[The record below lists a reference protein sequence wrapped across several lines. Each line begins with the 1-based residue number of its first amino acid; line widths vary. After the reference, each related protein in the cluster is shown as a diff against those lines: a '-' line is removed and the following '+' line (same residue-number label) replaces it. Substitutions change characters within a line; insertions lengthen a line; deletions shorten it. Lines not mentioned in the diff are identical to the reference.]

1 MWYYISSLVSIYG
14 MCRGCLVFME
24 ENRKD
29 TLQSESKENNKTA
42 SGQATRHT
50 WIGDPDEIRPQPM
63 NRTVTRMTQTLD
75 TFDDRSTR
83 VVEKQR
89 KEYKGFITDDE
100 IKSAEAQA
108 EADRKAR
115 EAEKAARETSMSQT
129 RIYTGFGSGM
139 EDTQEEKK
147 KPARK
152 FKPVKKTYVFSI
164 ADDRKFRRLRILAAV
179 FVLILAFEICFAVMQ
194 YKSTDLPDKTAQLK
208 DQTATLLEEN
218 KELKTEEENLGNYE
232 EIKELRD
239 SWERLKEQL
248 EE

>member
-1 MWYYISSLVSIYG
+1 
-14 MCRGCLVFME
+14 
-24 ENRKD
+24 
-29 TLQSESKENNKTA
+29 
-42 SGQATRHT
+42 
-50 WIGDPDEIRPQPM
+50 
-63 NRTVTRMTQTLD
+63 MTQTLD

-179 FVLILAFEICFAVMQ
+179 FVLILAFEI
-194 YKSTDLPDKTAQLK
+194 
-208 DQTATLLEEN
+208 
-218 KELKTEEENLGNYE
+218 
-232 EIKELRD
+232 
-239 SWERLKEQL
+239 
-248 EE
+248 

>member
-1 MWYYISSLVSIYG
+1 MWYYISSLVSIYC

-24 ENRKD
+24 DNKQD
-29 TLQSESKENNKTA
+29 TLQSENRENNKTA

-50 WIGDPDEIRPQPM
+50 WIGDPDEIRPQPI
-63 NRTVTRMTQTLD
+63 NRTVARMTQTLYPS
-75 TFDDRSTR
+75 DDRSTR

-89 KEYKGFITDDE
+89 KAYKGFITDDE
-100 IKSAEAQA
+100 LKSAEAQA

-115 EAEKAARETSMSQT
+115 EAERAARETDMSQT

-139 EDTQEEKK
+139 QDAGEEKK
-147 KPARK
+147 RPVRR
-152 FKPVKKTYVFSI
+152 FKPVKKTFVFSI
-164 ADDRKFRRLRILAAV
+164 ADDKKFRRLKILAAV

-194 YKSTDLPDKTAQLK
+194 YKSVDLPEKTAQLK
-208 DQTATLLEEN
+208 DQTATMLEQNE
-218 KELKTEEENLGNYE
+218 ELKTEAENLGNYD
-232 EIKELRD
+232 EIKDLRD

>member
-24 ENRKD
+24 DNRQD
-29 TLQSESKENNKTA
+29 TLQSESKENNKTD
-42 SGQATRHT
+42 SGRATRHT

-63 NRTVTRMTQTLD
+63 NRTVTRMTQITD

-89 KEYKGFITDDE
+89 KAYKGFITDDE
-100 IKSAEAQA
+100 LKSAEAQA
-108 EADRKAR
+108 EADRQAR
-115 EAEKAARETSMSQT
+115 EAERAAREVDMTQT

-139 EDTQEEKK
+139 EDTQTEQK
-147 KPARK
+147 KPARR
-152 FKPVKKTYVFSI
+152 FRPVKKTFVFSI
-164 ADDRKFRRLRILAAV
+164 ADDRKFRRLKILAAV
-179 FVLILAFEICFAVMQ
+179 FALIFAFEICFAVMQ
-194 YKSTDLPDKTAQLK
+194 YKSTSLPDKTAELK
-208 DQTATLLEEN
+208 DQTAALLEEN
-218 KELKTEEENLGNYE
+218 EALKTESENLGNYE